1 MEWKVTGVGKLRSL
15 LHEEVPMEYEYEM
28 VCGVCDAAVTLI
40 VKNSEEKPTHCPM
53 CGTPSIE
60 EWED

>member
-1 MEWKVTGVGKLRSL
+1 M
-15 LHEEVPMEYEYEM
+15 HEEVLMEYEYEM
-28 VCGVCDAAVTLI
+28 VCGVCDASSTLI

-53 CGTPSIE
+53 CGTPSQE